1 MSPYLMTSL
10 SDIVYLIIVLVIGY
24 FLGKYIYKY
33 IFLKQDIK
41 FISKV
46 INPVQNFILK
56 LGGIDSTKEFRAKNY
71 LLHVLAFS
79 LIGFVLLLI
88 LLLIQGY
95 LFLNPNHISNM
106 SFSQAFNT
114 AISYVTN
121 TNWQSYSGE
130 NDVTYLTQSLGLT
143 TQNFIS
149 AAVGISILFVL
160 IRCFTNKDT
169 KLVGNFYLD
178 LIRTILYLLLP
189 LSIIGSIILVSQGVP
204 QTYIENIGYNS
215 LNSLINNSESTLPL
229 GPVASQVIIKL
240 LGSNGGGFYGANSAF
255 PYENPSA
262 FTNMMQSVSILI
274 IPVSLCFTFG
284 FAVKDKKQ
292 GYMLLQAMTFLF
304 IVALILCTISEYGY
318 VTTINGVDYK
328 GNWNGKE
335 SRFGI
340 GESSFWSV
348 ATTATSNGSSNS
360 IIGDYSPTG
369 TLVLLFLMELGEVV
383 YGGVGSGLYGMLAF
397 VILTIFIS
405 GLMIGKTPEYL
416 GKKIDSFDMKMVCL
430 LILPSPVL
438 AIFGTA
444 ITTMSPS
451 LYQASTVNGSKGF
464 TGILYGFTS
473 LANNNGSAFN
483 TFNSNTTYTNIFGG
497 FIMVISR
504 FVPIFAV
511 VMLSGNLSKKKFVSV
526 SPKNSLK
533 TNNTLFA
540 ILLVGIILI
549 VGALSFFP
557 SWALGPISG
566 QLDPKNWNLGV

>member
-1 MSPYLMTSL
+1 MNPYLMTSL
-10 SDIVYLIIVLVIGY
+10 SDITYLIVVLIIGY

-33 IFLKQDIK
+33 IYLKQDIK
-41 FISKV
+41 FISRV
-46 INPVQNFILK
+46 INPIQNFILK
-56 LGGIDSTKEFRAKNY
+56 VGGINSSKEFKPKNY

-79 LIGFVLLLI
+79 LINFILLLI

-95 LFLNPNHISNM
+95 LFLNPNHIQNM
-106 SFSQAFNT
+106 SFDQAFNT
-114 AISYVTN
+114 AISFVTN

-130 NDVTYLTQSLGLT
+130 KNVSYLLQSLGLA

-149 AAVGISILFVL
+149 AGVGISILFVL
-160 IRCFTNKDT
+160 IRSFTNKET
-169 KLVGNFYLD
+169 KLVGNFYFD

-204 QTYIENIGYNS
+204 QTYIENVNY
-215 LNSLINNSESTLPL
+215 NSLINNSESTLYL

-255 PYENPSA
+255 PYENPNA

-292 GYMLLQAMTFLF
+292 GYMLLQAMTLLF
-304 IVALILCTISEYGY
+304 VIALILCTFSEYGY
-318 VTTINGVDYK
+318 ITSINGVNYQ

-360 IIGDYSPTG
+360 TIGDYSPMG
-369 TLVLLFLMELGEVV
+369 TLVLLFLMELGEIV

-397 VILTIFIS
+397 VILTIFVS

-416 GKKIDSFDMKMVCL
+416 GKKIDSFDMKMICL
-430 LILPSPVL
+430 LIIPPPVL
-438 AIFGTA
+438 AVLGTA
-444 ITTMSPS
+444 ITTMIPS
-451 LYQASTVNGSKGF
+451 LYLTSSVNGSRGF

-483 TFNSNTTYTNIFGG
+483 SFNSNTIYTNIFGG
-497 FIMVISR
+497 IIMTISR
-504 FVPIFAV
+504 YIPIFAV
-511 VMLSGNLSKKKFVSV
+511 VMLGGNLSKKKIMLYS
-526 SPKNSLK
+526 SKNSLK
-533 TNNTLFA
+533 TNNALFA
-540 ILLVGIILI
+540 ILLIGIIII

-566 QLDPKNWNLGV
+566 ELDYKNWNIGV